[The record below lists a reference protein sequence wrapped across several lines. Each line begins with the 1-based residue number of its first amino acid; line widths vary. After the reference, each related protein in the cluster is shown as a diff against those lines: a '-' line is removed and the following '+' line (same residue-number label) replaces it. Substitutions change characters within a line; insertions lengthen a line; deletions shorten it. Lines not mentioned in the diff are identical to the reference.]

1 MQPLDKLTLDK
12 LTVALWATNLAQPL
26 NGIEA
31 WAARVDDRMAEA
43 KAEGA
48 QILVMPEYAAEQWMS
63 FAPEGLAV
71 TEEIPWLAA
80 QAPAALEALRPLARK
95 HDMALLAGTMPVRI
109 ERAGQDAEREG
120 AGIQAERE
128 GARIQ
133 AAREGARIQ
142 SDAPPFVNRAHL
154 FLPDGRLIVQDKL
167 CLTPGERDPKAW
179 HLATGDRVE
188 IVEWRGLRL
197 AALICLDVELPALAS
212 LLAPHGLD
220 LLLVPSMTEKLSG
233 YARVF
238 CCAKARAVELQAVVC
253 AVGCIGTA
261 AAPAGKPRLPNIS
274 GAAAYLP
281 CEEVLGHS
289 GIAAELPPSDTA
301 EGPGPM
307 LIARDLPLAEVRALR
322 AGRAEVWPGAWSA
335 AHVTVEESS

>member
-1 MQPLDKLTLDK
+1 MLPPDKLPLDK

-31 WAARVDDRMAEA
+31 WAARIDDRMAEA
-43 KAEGA
+43 RAEGA

-120 AGIQAERE
+120 AGIQAE
-128 GARIQ
+128 
-133 AAREGARIQ
+133 REGARIQ

-238 CCAKARAVELQAVVC
+238 SCAKARAVELQAVVC

-261 AAPAGKPRLPNIS
+261 AAPAGKPRQPNIS